1 MKNKIYIDVQQ
12 DLVKVAL
19 TEEGNLA
26 EFHLENAK
34 AKQYVGNVYRGRVV
48 NVVQGMQAAFVD
60 IGLEKNAYL
69 FVGASDVD
77 GNNDLVSGKVVHES
91 SLRVREGEE
100 IMVQVVKDPFGTK
113 GVRVTQ
119 DVTLPGRYVV
129 LMPKNP
135 YVGISRKIEDD
146 EKRARLISM
155 AENVDAEGMG
165 FIIRTAAEQA
175 GIDEIKAEIKALIK
189 IYRDMLKRYDE
200 SFAPFMVH
208 QESDIVTRAVRD
220 MLNAHT
226 EEIIINDEAT
236 CENLREQY
244 SYLMPKKAGLFRY
257 VNRMDLLNS
266 VGLSKE
272 IEKILKRKV
281 ALKNGAYLVID
292 RTEALTSIDVN
303 TGKFVGANRL
313 EDTVFETNL
322 VAADEIARQL
332 RLRNVGGIIVVDF
345 IDMELPEH
353 REAVIDRLKKAV
365 KRDRIKTSVIGMTGL
380 GLLELTRKKARSDV
394 RSILTKPCPHCHGDS
409 VVLADG
415 YVVSKVRKKLHA
427 FLRDND
433 TNAVLVEVSTP
444 VFAEMFASRALEN
457 ECATMWAS
465 KRIYVLPVETNRQE
479 EFSVKALGSGVISVP
494 DAAKLLY

>member
-1 MKNKIYIDVQQ
+1 MKNKIYIDVQR

-19 TEEGNLA
+19 TEDGSLA
-26 EFHLENAK
+26 EFHLENADTMK
-34 AKQYVGNVYRGRVV
+34 YVGNVYRGRVV

-69 FVGASDVD
+69 FVGDSGVSAGNDVVQ
-77 GNNDLVSGKVVHES
+77 GNVHTES
-91 SLRVREGEE
+91 SLSVKEGDE

-113 GVRVTQ
+113 GVRITQ

-129 LMPKNP
+129 LMPMNP
-135 YVGISRKIEDD
+135 YIGISRKIEDD
-146 EKRARLISM
+146 ERRAQLIEM
-155 AENVDAEGMG
+155 AEQIDAGGMG
-165 FIIRTAAEQA
+165 FIIRTAAESA
-175 GIDEIKAEIKALIK
+175 DKSDIVAEIKALTK
-189 IYRDMLKRYDE
+189 IYKDMVKKYDE
-200 SFAPFMVH
+200 VFAPSIVH
-208 QESDIVTRAVRD
+208 RESDIEIRAVRD
-220 MLNAHT
+220 MLNADT
-226 EEIIINDEAT
+226 EEIIINDEKT
-236 CENLREQY
+236 CENLREQF

-266 VGLSKE
+266 FGLSRE

-281 ALKNGAYLVID
+281 VLKNGAYLIID

-303 TGKFVGANRL
+303 TGKFIGSNRL

-380 GLLELTRKKARSDV
+380 GLLELTRKKTRSDV
-394 RSILTKPCPHCHGDS
+394 RSILTKPCPYCHGDS

-415 YVVSKVRKKLHA
+415 YVVSKVRKKLYSFFREQDA
-427 FLRDND
+427 S
-433 TNAVLVEVSTP
+433 AVLVEVSTP
-444 VFAEMFASRALEN
+444 VFAEMFASRAMEA
-457 ECATMWAS
+457 ECAGVWAD
-465 KRIYVLPVETNRQE
+465 KRIYVMPRQAYRQE
-479 EFSVKALGSGVISVP
+479 EFNVTNLGGGIISVP
-494 DAAKLLY
+494 DGSKLLY